1 MTLGFAG
8 PINIRSI
15 VPADAPVWESMRR
28 HLWPDGADDHAPEI
42 ARFFAGTLQ
51 ELSAVLVAE
60 TLDGDVVGFSEL
72 AIRLN
77 VAGLEGVRTGYVEGL
92 YVTPEA
98 RSQGVALALLK
109 ASRSWARHERCTAL
123 ASDRGDRIVIDRR
136 FRNSLTATNQPT
148 STKN

>member
-1 MTLGFAG
+1 MRISG

-60 TLDGDVVGFSEL
+60 TLQRGLRIS
-72 AIRLN
+72 RLRFN
-77 VAGLEGVRTGYVEGL
+77 
-92 YVTPEA
+92 
-98 RSQGVALALLK
+98 
-109 ASRSWARHERCTAL
+109 SRSRPLRRIAVGAAY
-123 ASDRGDRIVIDRR
+123 AS
-136 FRNSLTATNQPT
+136 
-148 STKN
+148 

>member
-1 MTLGFAG
+1 MTLGFPG

-15 VPADAPVWESMRR
+15 VPADALAWESMRR

-42 ARFFAGTLQ
+42 SRFFAGTLQ

-60 TLDGDVVGFSEL
+60 TLDGDFVGFSEL

-77 VAGLEGVRTGYVEGL
+77 VAGLEGVQTGYIEGI
-92 YVTPEA
+92 YVIPEA
-98 RSQGVALALLK
+98 RAQGVALALLQ
-109 ASRSWARHERCTAL
+109 ASRSWARHQRCTAF
-123 ASDRGDRIVIDRR
+123 ASDRVDRLVVDRR
-136 FRNSLTATNQPT
+136 FRNSLTATNDPT